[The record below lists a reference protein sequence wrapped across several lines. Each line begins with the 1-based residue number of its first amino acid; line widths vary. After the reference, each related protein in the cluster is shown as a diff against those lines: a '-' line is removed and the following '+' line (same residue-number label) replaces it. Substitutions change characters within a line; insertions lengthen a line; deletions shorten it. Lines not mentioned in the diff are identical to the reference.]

1 LKGGVCLYLKDLI
14 LKFAGLLFI
23 AIFSFFY
30 FQQIGYAETSISP
43 QINFDVKPS
52 QSSIVKPLGQNAQ
65 GNLDVHLTPLGKS
78 TNANRDSIDVVFIF
92 DKSGSMNES
101 GKNPEK
107 FNSAKRAMTE
117 AVSYFKAN
125 AGPRDRF
132 AFIPFSSDVETA
144 NVVNFSPNYDV
155 NQSLNLIN
163 QKANSLSALGGTNYT
178 QSFEKALNLLEGS
191 PNNKYIIFMTDGEPT
206 FSINN
211 EEVTYTKKKCIFIFC
226 SNEKVTE
233 NLDVHYELY
242 GSGNNMSNKVYF
254 YDANG
259 TSYTKSLSVT
269 QTTSSIKNHGVT
281 RANKLAEEHIKL
293 FSIGFGNDSEVDMS
307 YLRELSSKT
316 GVTARQANQ
325 DNITSIFQD
334 ISKDISTP
342 AIDGEVRVNLSN
354 FNGKVNL
361 LEGSDA
367 RVVGNEAIF
376 KFNFTF
382 PINQASIQPQDI
394 SFPFSFTDVGTYIFD
409 NISLSYKNLDGR
421 QIKIVHKPVTI
432 EVKADAPPTLK
443 GIMTLSGV
451 KNTVDNLMKISN
463 ADQDTNQF
471 NVDYQ
476 LVPFGLVN
484 NQVTGSLSSLKIIQP
499 LPDGISIV
507 PSNGVKL
514 ISYNGK
520 PAAQIDISQSINYSN
535 GIFNLAQLS
544 NTLKLKADWAI
555 SNTKMPIAILQF
567 KDSRFTPVQETSIP
581 ASNQI
586 INMKVRLLEFPNKA
600 YDGDSLGM
608 LTKVDLE
615 TKNIISQTEFPNNY
629 DLRNKAVKDMIFKA
643 DSKNEV
649 IEISYYDNEKAYVY
663 LSPDFV
669 FEGEESGNRYQ
680 SGAIT
685 NEFVHFKLLNLLPG
699 KDVKYYFLVNNSS
712 SWTELKPED
721 AIPLTSSGVN
731 KVKLK
736 AVGGFAIDGLIVEKT
751 ITIQRKIDSVTVEP
765 YPIEIEVGKSIEFI
779 ANILPI
785 DASNKQL
792 EISIGDS
799 KVASLS
805 DSNRIL
811 GLREG
816 DTELILKT
824 TDGSN
829 ITVTV
834 PIYVKDPYI
843 PLDQLKYT
851 KTVYKIKIGDKIAI
865 KNLLIFN
872 PSNATQNKL
881 TSVISS
887 IPKNVEVFY
896 ENGDWFIRGKE
907 IGISTVKAIAER
919 QRDGSTPEDSALFEV
934 VNSASEDS
942 VDQDS
947 SGLGRW

>member
-1 LKGGVCLYLKDLI
+1 VTVFFILAIIYFLI
-14 LKFAGLLFI
+14 NI
-23 AIFSFFY
+23 H
-30 FQQIGYAETSISP
+30 QISYAETSNSP
-43 QINFDVKPS
+43 EINFTVKPS
-52 QSSIVKPLGQNAQ
+52 QSTIVKPLGQNAQ
-65 GNLDVHLTPLGKS
+65 GNLDIHLTPSGMS
-78 TNANRDSIDVVFIF
+78 TNANRDPIDVVFIF

-155 NQSLNLIN
+155 NQSLNLIS

-211 EEVTYTKKKCIFIFC
+211 EEVTYTRKKK
-226 SNEKVTE
+226 NEKVTE

-242 GSGNNMSNKVYF
+242 GSGSNMSNKVYF
-254 YDANG
+254 YDENG
-259 TSYTKSLSVT
+259 TSYTKSLTVS
-269 QTTSSIKNHGVT
+269 QTISSIKNHGIT
-281 RANKLAEEHIKL
+281 RANKLAEENIKL
-293 FSIGFGNDSEVDMS
+293 FSIGFGNDSEVDMA

-325 DNITSIFQD
+325 ENITSIFQD

-367 RVVGNEAIF
+367 RIVGNEAVF

-382 PINQASIQPQDI
+382 PINQASNQPLDI
-394 SFPFSFTDVGTYIFD
+394 SFPFSFSDVGTYLFD
-409 NISLSYKNLDGR
+409 NISLSYKKLDGR
-421 QIKIVHKPVTI
+421 QINVVHQPVKI
-432 EVKADAPPTLK
+432 EVKADAPPTVK
-443 GIMTLSGV
+443 GTMMLSGV

-463 ADQDTNQF
+463 APQDTNQF
-471 NVDYQ
+471 NVDYN

-499 LPDGISIV
+499 LPEGVSIV
-507 PSNGVKL
+507 PSIGVKS
-514 ISYNGK
+514 ITYNGK

-535 GIFNLAQLS
+535 GIFNPGQLS
-544 NTLKLKADWAI
+544 STLKLKADWAI
-555 SNTKMPIAILQF
+555 SNTKMSIAILQY
-567 KDSRFTPVQETSIP
+567 KDSRFSTVQETSIP

-608 LTKVDLE
+608 LTKIDLD

-629 DLRNKAVKDMIFKA
+629 DLRNKAVKDIIFKA
-643 DSKNEV
+643 GSKNEV
-649 IEISYYDNEKAYVY
+649 IEISYYDNEKAYMY

-669 FEGEESGNRYQ
+669 FEGKESGNQYQ

-685 NEFVHFKLLNLLPG
+685 NEFVHFKLLNLVPG
-699 KDVKYYFLVNNSS
+699 KNVKYYYSINDSS
-712 SWTELKPED
+712 SWTELTPKD
-721 AIPLTSSGVN
+721 TIPLTKSGVN
-731 KVKLK
+731 TVKLK
-736 AVGGFAIDGLIVEKT
+736 AVGGFSIDGLIIEKT
-751 ITIQRKIDSVTVEP
+751 ITIQRKIDSVKVEP
-765 YPIEIEVGKSIEFI
+765 NPIEIEVGKSIEFT
-779 ANILPI
+779 ATILPT

-792 EISIGDS
+792 EISIGNT
-799 KVASLS
+799 KIASLS

-811 GLREG
+811 GLTEG
-816 DTELILKT
+816 DTELILRT

-872 PSNATQNKL
+872 PSNATQRSV

-887 IPKNVEVFY
+887 VPMKVEVLF
-896 ENGDWFIRGKE
+896 ENGNWFIRGKE
-907 IGISTVKAIAER
+907 IGVSTVKAIAEK
-919 QRDGSTPEDSALFEV
+919 QRDGRTPEDSALFEV
-934 VNSASEDS
+934 VNSSSEDN
-942 VDQDS
+942 VDPDT